1 MSSEGNLMN
10 VEVFKTNV
18 EDRAQADWI
27 VDQIHSTFHHY
38 KAHFDLEDC
47 DRILVVRCMAG
58 VLCPSR
64 VIELL
69 HRLHCHAEILPDE

>member
-1 MSSEGNLMN
+1 MK

-27 VDQIHSTFHHY
+27 VNQIQNAFPHY

-47 DRILVVRCMAG
+47 DRVLVVRCADG
-58 VLCPSR
+58 VLCPLQ

-69 HRLHCHAEILPDE
+69 KRLQCQAEILPDE